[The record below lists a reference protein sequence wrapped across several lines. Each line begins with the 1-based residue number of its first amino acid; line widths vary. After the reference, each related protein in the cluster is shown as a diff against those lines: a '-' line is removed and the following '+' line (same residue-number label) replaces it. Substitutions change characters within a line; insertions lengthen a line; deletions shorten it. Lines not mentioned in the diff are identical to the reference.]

1 MAEFELPH
9 HHGAHAHM
17 EYIRREL
24 GNVEHFAAVSEVFK
38 QLSDPTRARIFWLL
52 SHQEECV
59 VNIAALLEMS
69 SPAVFHHL
77 RSLTESG
84 LLVSRRD
91 GKEVYYRAPDT
102 QLCRLL
108 HEIVEQAK
116 RDGYVTTLF
125 GRRRE
130 LSELKSSNFNI
141 RSFGER
147 VALNTPI
154 QGTAADIIKLAMIRV
169 DAALRKQKLKARL
182 VLQVHDELIVEC
194 PIKEAEQVKKIV
206 TAEMENVVHL
216 NVPLLAEAKSGAS
229 WYEAK

>member
-1 MAEFELPH
+1 MEPFELPH
-9 HHGAHAHM
+9 RHEDASHLHELE
-17 EYIRREL
+17 EYLRRTEYFQTVAL
-24 GNVEHFAAVSEVFK
+24 VFR
-38 QLSDPTRARIFWLL
+38 QLSDANRVRLFWLL
-52 SHQEECV
+52 CHCEECV
-59 VNIAALLEMS
+59 VNLAAMMGMS
-69 SPAVFHHL
+69 PPALSHHL
-77 RSLTESG
+77 RQLRESG
-84 LLVSRRD
+84 LIVSRRD